1 MINKRYTLCVSAA
14 AAAVAGQNSKD
25 ILVACVNK

>member
-1 MINKRYTLCVSAA
+1 MINKRYTLCVS

>member
-1 MINKRYTLCVSAA
+1 MINKRYTLCVSA